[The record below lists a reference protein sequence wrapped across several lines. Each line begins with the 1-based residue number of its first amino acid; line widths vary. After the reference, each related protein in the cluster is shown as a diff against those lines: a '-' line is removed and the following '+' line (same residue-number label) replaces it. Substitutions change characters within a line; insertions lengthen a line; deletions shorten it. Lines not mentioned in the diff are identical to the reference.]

1 MKFVRMR
8 YFIWLTIACLTPAFL
23 ATELQARR
31 RKKRPRVTHL
41 AQTPQRECNIYYAI
55 NRRAQALD
63 VEIGFCAELLEQSL
77 QLSHNADNLYPMA
90 STCKV
95 PIALAFLKAVDDQRC
110 WLDERIQLKPSDWR
124 PGAWLSKKRNITRQ
138 SFYVR
143 DLLKL
148 MLEYSD
154 NIAADL
160 VLKRVGGPQAV
171 NQLFAMHNICGIRLD
186 RTIQDIMADSDGM
199 SKAYGQNFKLITN
212 EELYKKREYR
222 ISPSIA
228 RQAQRQFLS
237 DPRDTS
243 SPRAMN
249 EVLKKIC
256 SQEILTPFTNQ
267 LLLDS
272 MWLCRADTKIP
283 ALLPASVDIYHK
295 TGCLPGVSND
305 VGIIILP
312 HDAGTLVV
320 SVFVKGPNASTCQG
334 ARLIAETTKLI
345 YDYMMRHAHKVV
357 PAEEPIAA

>member
-8 YFIWLTIACLTPAFL
+8 YFIWFSIACCAATFLT
-23 ATELQARR
+23 TELQAKR
-31 RKKRPRVTHL
+31 RKKRYRITHTT
-41 AQTPQRECNIYYAI
+41 QTPQREGNIYYAI
-55 NRRAQALD
+55 SRRAQALG
-63 VEIGFCAELLEQSL
+63 VEIGFCAELLEQSV
-77 QLSHNADNLYPMA
+77 QLAHNADNLYPMA

-95 PIALAFLKAVDDQRC
+95 PIALAFLKGVDDQRFL
-110 WLDERIQLKPSDWR
+110 LDERVQLKPTDWR

-138 SFYVR
+138 SFYIR

-160 VLKRVGGPQAV
+160 VLKHVGGPQAV
-171 NQLFAMHNICGIRLD
+171 DRLLSTYGIYGIRLD
-186 RTIQDIMADSDGM
+186 RSIQDIMADSDGM
-199 SKAYGQNFKLITN
+199 SKAYGHNFKLITN

-222 ISPSIA
+222 ISPSTA
-228 RQAQRQFLS
+228 RQAQHQFLN

-283 ALLPASVDIYHK
+283 ALLPGNVDIYHK

-320 SVFVKGPNASTCQG
+320 SIFVKGPNASTCQG

-345 YDYMMRHAHKVV
+345 YEYMMRHAHKTV

>member
-1 MKFVRMR
+1 MR
-8 YFIWLTIACLTPAFL
+8 YFLWLSAAAYLVSTVSI
-23 ATELQARR
+23 TELQAVRR
-31 RKKRPRVTHL
+31 RKKGSRITQVS
-41 AQTPQRECNIYYAI
+41 QTPQRESNIYYAI
-55 NRRAQALD
+55 NKRAQALG
-63 VEIGFCAELLEQSL
+63 VEIGFCAEFLEQGI
-77 QLSHNADNLYPMA
+77 QLAHNVDNPYPMA

-95 PIALAFLKAVDDQRC
+95 PIALAFLKGVDDQRFL
-110 WLDERIQLKPSDWR
+110 LDERIQLKPTDWR

-138 SFYVR
+138 SFYTR

-171 NQLFAMHNICGIRLD
+171 NHVLAACGIYGIRLD
-186 RTIQDIMADSDGM
+186 RTVQDFMADADGM
-199 SKAYGQNFKLITN
+199 SKAYGHNFKLITN
-212 EELYKKREYR
+212 EELYKRREYR
-222 ISPSIA
+222 ISPATA

-237 DPRDTS
+237 DQRDTS

-334 ARLIAETTKLI
+334 ARLIAETTKMI
-345 YDYMMRHAHKVV
+345 YDYMMRHAPKSV
-357 PAEEPIAA
+357 PVEEPIAA